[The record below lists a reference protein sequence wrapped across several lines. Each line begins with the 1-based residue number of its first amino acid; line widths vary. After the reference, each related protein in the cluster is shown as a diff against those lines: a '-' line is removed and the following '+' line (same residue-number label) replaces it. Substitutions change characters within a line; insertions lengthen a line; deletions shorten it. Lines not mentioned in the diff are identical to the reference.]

1 MSSIESIEPKPKTKK
16 SKKNVSR
23 NASLESQLKKEAAE
37 AEAAKKK
44 AAKLAA
50 QRKKERENE
59 KIRKMFVSR
68 QDPYE
73 TPLKWWETD
82 HVKYAINYP
91 PVKSY
96 LDEVM
101 GSHIVRFTDRKYMQA
116 LATNI
121 RKHRE
126 KQQNVRIEERKLK
139 PPSIISRLMETSYKA
154 LIEVKKQKNYNKLKL
169 YL

>member
-1 MSSIESIEPKPKTKK
+1 MSSTGNIESKPKQKK

-23 NASLESQLKKEAAE
+23 NESLESQSKKEAAE
-37 AEAAKKK
+37 VARKK

-68 QDPYE
+68 EDPYE
-73 TPLKWWETD
+73 TPLQWWETE

-96 LDEVM
+96 LDDVM

-116 LATNI
+116 LACNI
-121 RKHRE
+121 RRHRE
-126 KQQNVRIEERKLK
+126 EQQNKRIEERKLK

-154 LIEVKKQKNYNKLKL
+154 LVDVRKQENYNKLKL